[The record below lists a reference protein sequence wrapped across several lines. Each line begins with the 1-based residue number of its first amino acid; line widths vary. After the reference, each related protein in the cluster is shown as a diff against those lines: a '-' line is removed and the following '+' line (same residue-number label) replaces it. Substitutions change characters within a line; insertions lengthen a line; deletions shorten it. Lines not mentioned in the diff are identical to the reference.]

1 MELKYSALL
10 SPIKIGNMVLRNR
23 MLSSASTPHFLQG
36 TEKNPTEKV
45 IQHFANRAKNGAA
58 LVTINHLYEKS
69 MPVMGRALDN
79 TPCHF
84 NLFDLNDANAQDY
97 FCKLLD
103 AIHFYGSKT
112 CAYIMS
118 PANMQGGMGMPSVH
132 PAAPAALVPVLRV
145 QAVLLRICLPCPWK
159 TPRPSIRTS
168 A

>member
-69 MPVMGRALDN
+69 MPVRGRALDN

-118 PANMQGGMGMPSVH
+118 PANMQGGMGMPSGAPGGPGGPGAGPEGAGGP
-132 PAAPAALVPVLRV
+132 PADMPPM
-145 QAVLLRICLPCPWK
+145 PMK

>member
-97 FCKLLD
+97 VCKLLD
-103 AIHFYGSKT
+103 AIHF
-112 CAYIMS
+112 
-118 PANMQGGMGMPSVH
+118 
-132 PAAPAALVPVLRV
+132 
-145 QAVLLRICLPCPWK
+145 
-159 TPRPSIRTS
+159 
-168 A
+168 

>member
-10 SPIKIGNMVLRNR
+10 SPIKIGNMVLRNG

-58 LVTINHLYEKS
+58 LVTINHLYEKT

-84 NLFDLNDANAQDY
+84 NLFDLNDATHRITSVSCWTPSTSVLQD
-97 FCKLLD
+97 L
-103 AIHFYGSKT
+103 
-112 CAYIMS
+112 
-118 PANMQGGMGMPSVH
+118 
-132 PAAPAALVPVLRV
+132 
-145 QAVLLRICLPCPWK
+145 CLYHE
-159 TPRPSIRTS
+159 PRQHAGRHGHAFRRTR
-168 A
+168 